1 MTENRSHLQKYA
13 MHFGTDMGVYW
24 ILKFTLFP
32 LGFHIPF
39 LSLLFIVL
47 TLAVPFIGYHYAK
60 TYRDKICGGV
70 ITFTHALLF
79 SLFMYM
85 FASLLVAVAHY
96 VYLQFIDHGFIIN
109 SYAQLWEELV
119 IKTPALAEHKEIVEE
134 TINTVSL
141 LTPINITMQLLS
153 GNLFWGSI
161 LAIPT
166 GLMVMKKKQPG
177 NSKLPHN

>member
-1 MTENRSHLQKYA
+1 
-13 MHFGTDMGVYW
+13 
-24 ILKFTLFP
+24 
-32 LGFHIPF
+32 
-39 LSLLFIVL
+39 
-47 TLAVPFIGYHYAK
+47 
-60 TYRDKICGGV
+60 
-70 ITFTHALLF
+70 
-79 SLFMYM
+79 
-85 FASLLVAVAHY
+85 
-96 VYLQFIDHGFIIN
+96 
-109 SYAQLWEELV
+109 V